1 MSESLFSSDW
11 HLVSDRR
18 FVLRSNAQIARQANR
33 DEVEYIVQNRFDGQH
48 FRMSAAAYDIV
59 GRFDGSQ
66 TVDQIWRSALER
78 LGDWVPTQKEVL
90 DLLSQLYKAGL
101 VRSDEYPNL
110 EVQREQEKKRSRQ
123 LLKSKLKSPL
133 GIKVPLWDPNRFLD
147 RTAWVARV
155 FYSRLGA
162 MLFLGLLAI
171 GTLIGLVQFE
181 AFGRQ
186 TSDQLLTAQNLLLM
200 AAVYPVVKGIHE
212 MGHAYAVKR
221 WGGEVHEMGVMML
234 VFFPVPYVDASSS
247 GMFRSKYPRMV
258 VGAAGILVELG
269 LACIAM
275 IIWAAAEPGLLQA
288 LAYNVV
294 ILCGLSTLLFNGNP
308 LLRFDAYYVLADH
321 WEEPNLGKKANS
333 QLGYFLKKYLLA
345 IPRASGLRR
354 TPAQNIRLIL
364 YSIASFIYRFGVMLV
379 IAVYVATEFGFLG
392 AVLAVMSITFGFLM
406 PLKKVLMSP
415 VQDPEIK
422 PYATRAWWAF
432 LVFVAGLAYL
442 LVGWKAP
449 QTLTVEAIAVPQ
461 PSASVRANS
470 TGWVEQVLP
479 AGPVDG
485 GALLVQI
492 EPREQQAQYRR
503 IQVELERADL
513 NLSLAVG
520 DPLATRQAELTQT
533 LLTERAMALKER
545 IDQAPVVAHT
555 HGVWV
560 PVGDELRPG
569 LQVARGQELGWVVQP
584 ADMQIEGLIS
594 ESAAARLTQA
604 RSVEVRRLDSMR
616 AIPARLVAQAPRG
629 SKRIDQPL
637 LTVNGGG
644 QIATAPNDAGDE
656 LAAQAYVRIWL
667 EAQADWRAFERVQ
680 IQFQLPEEPLA
691 FRAYRTLRRNFLSWF
706 NL

>member
-123 LLKSKLKSPL
+123 LLKSKLKARWASRFHSGTPTDFGSYGL
-133 GIKVPLWDPNRFLD
+133 GRSSLLQQVGRDVVFGSLGDRCADWLSSVRSLWTPDFRSAINRSKPTLD
-147 RTAWVARV
+147 GG
-155 FYSRLGA
+155 RLS
-162 MLFLGLLAI
+162 
-171 GTLIGLVQFE
+171 
-181 AFGRQ
+181 GRE
-186 TSDQLLTAQNLLLM
+186 
-200 AAVYPVVKGIHE
+200 GIHE

-269 LACIAM
+269 LACMAM
-275 IIWAAAEPGLLQA
+275 IVWAAAEPGLLQA

-449 QTLTVEAIAVPQ
+449 RRSPLK
-461 PSASVRANS
+461 PSRS
-470 TGWVEQVLP
+470 
-479 AGPVDG
+479 
-485 GALLVQI
+485 
-492 EPREQQAQYRR
+492 
-503 IQVELERADL
+503 
-513 NLSLAVG
+513 LSLVPRYA
-520 DPLATRQAELTQT
+520 LT
-533 LLTERAMALKER
+533 
-545 IDQAPVVAHT
+545 
-555 HGVWV
+555 
-560 PVGDELRPG
+560 
-569 LQVARGQELGWVVQP
+569 
-584 ADMQIEGLIS
+584 
-594 ESAAARLTQA
+594 
-604 RSVEVRRLDSMR
+604 
-616 AIPARLVAQAPRG
+616 AQAG
-629 SKRIDQPL
+629 
-637 LTVNGGG
+637 
-644 QIATAPNDAGDE
+644 
-656 LAAQAYVRIWL
+656 
-667 EAQADWRAFERVQ
+667 
-680 IQFQLPEEPLA
+680 
-691 FRAYRTLRRNFLSWF
+691 
-706 NL
+706 